1 MKSAERT
8 RTRKGSTPPKVRRWL
23 RESRLPLAISGLALL
38 VYSRS
43 LFCGF
48 VRDDVPQIARNPQV
62 QSWEYLPR
70 LLGSHLWSQL
80 GPATT
85 QLFYRPLFSIW
96 MLLVYT
102 VGGLAPWFW
111 HFSNILLHVA
121 ATYLV
126 FRLCQRLT
134 GSNGGAGV
142 AATIFAVHPIH
153 VDAVTWVSASDEL
166 LFTLFALGSI
176 LLLLGHNDGAR
187 PRVWA
192 SALLYGAGLF
202 AKETGIA
209 VLVIL
214 LVIAWLRQRSH
225 FEGTSVM
232 RAWKA
237 GSPYL
242 AATSFYLL
250 ARWSAM
256 HQVGTEIAE
265 HRWSEVVFTSP
276 SIMLFYLKK
285 LILPVR
291 LSGSYTNAITAS
303 PTGGFWL
310 EMSVLLVA
318 AAVIIWLAVRYSPA
332 LGLAAALIVLPI
344 LPALAVV
351 CIYPQG
357 EMTNDRYLYL
367 PSVGLSLAA
376 ALAAVMVQ
384 RLWSMRRPAQVALVT
399 GMITVAVALSAA
411 TFAQQRFYQD
421 DLAFYRRV
429 IEINP
434 LDGLSYSAI
443 GDIYLDR
450 GLTDLALEQLRKAHE
465 VAPDNP
471 KVTQFLARALFTA
484 RRYGEVESVLT
495 QLLRDPNLQ
504 TARKNS
510 TLVSLATVE
519 ISLQR
524 LDFGQAILQQVAQSD
539 PRTPLLHWTTGVLL
553 QKEGLLEQAQ
563 AEYQKEFEITGD
575 QAAKE
580 QSEIIAKR
588 ISLRSAAPANTEV
601 RN

>member
-1 MKSAERT
+1 MKSAKKT
-8 RTRKGSTPPKVRRWL
+8 GTRKGSKPPKLRRWL
-23 RESRLPLAISGLALL
+23 RESRLPLAICGLALL

-48 VRDDVPQIARNPQV
+48 VRDDIPQIVRNPQV

-80 GPATT
+80 GPAT
-85 QLFYRPLFSIW
+85 QLFYRPLFSVW

-102 VGGLAPWFW
+102 AGGLAPGFW

-126 FRLCQRLT
+126 FRLGQRLT
-134 GSNGGAGV
+134 GSSAGAGV

-176 LLLLGHNDGAR
+176 LLLLGNNDEAR

-192 SALLYGAGLF
+192 SALLYCAGLF
-202 AKETGIA
+202 AKETGVA

-214 LVIAWLRQRSH
+214 VVIAWLRQRSH
-225 FEGTSVM
+225 FEGTPVM
-232 RAWKA
+232 RAWRA

-242 AATSFYLL
+242 AATSIYLL

-265 HRWSEVVFTSP
+265 HSWAEVIFTSP

-291 LSGSYTNAITAS
+291 LSGCYMNAITAS

-310 EMSVLLVA
+310 EMLVLLIA
-318 AAVIIWLAVRYSPA
+318 AAVVVWLAIRYSPA

-351 CIYPQG
+351 RIYPQG

-376 ALAAVMVQ
+376 ALAAMMVQ
-384 RLWSMRRPAQVALVT
+384 RLWSMRRTVQVALVT
-399 GMITVAVALSAA
+399 GMITVAVALSAT

-421 DLAFYRRV
+421 DLAFHRRV

-434 LDGLSYSAI
+434 RDGLSYSAI
-443 GDIYLDR
+443 GDLYLEQ
-450 GLTDLALEQLRKAHE
+450 GLTDLGLEQLRKAHE
-465 VAPDNP
+465 VAPDNS
-471 KVTQFLARALFTA
+471 KVTLFLAHGLFAA
-484 RRYGEVESVLT
+484 RDYDEAESVLT
-495 QLLRDPNLQ
+495 RLLRDPNLQ
-504 TARKNS
+504 SSRKNS

-524 LDFGQAILQQVAQSD
+524 LDFGQEILQQVAQSD

-553 QKEGLLEQAQ
+553 QKEGFLVRAQ

-575 QAAKE
+575 QAAKD

-588 ISLRSAAPANTEV
+588 ISLRSAAPGSTEV